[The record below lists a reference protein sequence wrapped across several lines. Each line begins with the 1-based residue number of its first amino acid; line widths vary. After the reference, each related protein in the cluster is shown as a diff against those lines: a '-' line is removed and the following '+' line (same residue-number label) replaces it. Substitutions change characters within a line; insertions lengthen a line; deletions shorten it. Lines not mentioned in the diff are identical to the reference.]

1 MASCHDDDV
10 PKLTATEID
19 ELFTE
24 PGHLARIAT
33 VDADGM
39 PRVVPLWFIVRDGR
53 LLFTPRQP
61 AIIWHNLV
69 RDPRLGISIDEE
81 AHPWRKVTIQGVAE
95 VVHEPGEDD
104 RWRDLYRAI
113 ARRYVPEG
121 AADEYVDG
129 TDDQPR
135 ALCAVDLGADTTRVM
150 SWRMPRRGED
160 LRGVW
165 HDRYYAPGTRWK
177 SDDATGEDR

>member
-1 MASCHDDDV
+1 M

-24 PGHLARIAT
+24 PGHLARVAT
-33 VDADGM
+33 VDSDGM
-39 PRVVPLWFIVRDGR
+39 PRVVPLWFIVSDGR

-61 AIIWHNLV
+61 AVIWANLQ
-69 RDPRLGISIDEE
+69 RDPRLAISIDEE

-95 VVHEPGEDD
+95 VVHRPGEDD
-104 RWRDLYRAI
+104 AWRDLYRAI
-113 ARRYVPEG
+113 ARRYVPDV

-135 ALCAVDLGADTTRVM
+135 ALCAVDLSAETTRM
-150 SWRMPRRGED
+150 STWRMPRRGED
-160 LRGVW
+160 IRQVW
-165 HDRYYAPGTRWK
+165 HQRYYAPGTRW
-177 SDDATGEDR
+177 SSEG